1 MQFEIH
7 EKNKEGYFEI
17 TCACSGSNLGRKS
30 KFQIRYDT
38 EDEKVAR
45 EEALPRELARHLS
58 KFRKEDFEKNPDDV
72 VNTALRMIEGKN
84 NIHANIIMKMD
95 KPLPTKKEFGETLN

>member
-1 MQFEIH
+1 
-7 EKNKEGYFEI
+7 
-17 TCACSGSNLGRKS
+17 
-30 KFQIRYDT
+30 
-38 EDEKVAR
+38 
-45 EEALPRELARHLS
+45 
-58 KFRKEDFEKNPDDV
+58 V